1 MPLSGRTGIIR
12 AEAGC
17 YVSRMDRQDEQ
28 GRKRRELM
36 SLGTAALLAAVI
48 PARCARADSGEA
60 ATPAATVRKFV
71 ELRARLDG
79 KPVFSIARGTDEAI
93 AEGAAVPLRGQIIIQ
108 ITRAID
114 LGGGDWE
121 LPYVE
126 GTLTTEPGTF
136 RYQAELANPLT
147 HETRHVAGPGAYLAR
162 LRMDRRGVLDNH
174 VELPGGTTIDYA
186 GRVAAESGLENRP
199 WATQSLRIRIA
210 RPAAEIE
217 EAFVTTTMMQ
227 TGTSRRGFT
236 PSDTMSNSLR
246 PKLPSSLGG
255 GRSGSLVSTF
265 YGRKYPTLDALHRT
279 MDPGHPAR
287 FAPLFDQ
294 WHGLLP

>member
-1 MPLSGRTGIIR
+1 M
-12 AEAGC
+12 
-17 YVSRMDRQDEQ
+17 
-28 GRKRRELM
+28 
-36 SLGTAALLAAVI
+36 
-48 PARCARADSGEA
+48 
-60 ATPAATVRKFV
+60 
-71 ELRARLDG
+71 
-79 KPVFSIARGTDEAI
+79 PVFSIARGTDEAI

-114 LGGGDWE
+114 LGDGGWE

-147 HETRHVAGPGAYLAR
+147 LETRHVAGPGAYLAR

-186 GRVAAESGLENRP
+186 GHVAAENGIEGRP

-210 RPAAEIE
+210 RPGVEIE

-227 TGTSRRGFT
+227 TAMLHRGFM
-236 PSDTMSNSLR
+236 PSDAMSTSFR
-246 PKLPSSLGG
+246 PKLPAALGG
-255 GRSGSLVSTF
+255 GRSGSLVSTY
-265 YGRKYPTLDALHRT
+265 YGRKYPTLDALRRA
-279 MDPGHPAR
+279 MDPGHPAL
-287 FAPLFDQ
+287 FAPLFEQ